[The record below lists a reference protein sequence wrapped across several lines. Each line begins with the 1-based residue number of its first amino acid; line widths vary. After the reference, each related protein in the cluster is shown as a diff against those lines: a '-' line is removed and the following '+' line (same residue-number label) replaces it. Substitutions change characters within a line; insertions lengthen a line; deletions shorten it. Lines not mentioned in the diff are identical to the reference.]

1 MKTLKDLRM
10 NYNLT
15 QADVGNFIGKQ
26 GPVIS
31 NYENGIE
38 LPDLENMVILEKKF
52 QTKIDWNE
60 TITPARKREVVQS
73 LIELCERYPV
83 EAVVE
88 FAARVYRRKQTPENF
103 ILHYAQ
109 VSQSESPLLPNK

>member
-1 MKTLKDLRM
+1 MENLKQLRA

-15 QADVGNFIGKQ
+15 QTQVGAYIGVQ
-26 GPVIS
+26 GPLIS
-31 NYENGIE
+31 NYENGID

-52 QTKIDWNE
+52 QTKIDWQE
-60 TITPARKREVVQS
+60 KITPARKREVVQS

-109 VSQSESPLLPNK
+109 VSQGETPLL

>member
-1 MKTLKDLRM
+1 MEKLKQLRA

-15 QADVGNFIGKQ
+15 QTQVGSFIGVQ
-26 GPVIS
+26 GPLIS

-38 LPDLENMVILEKKF
+38 LPDLENMIILEKKF
-52 QTKIDWNE
+52 QSKIDWDE
-60 TITPARKREVVQS
+60 PITPGRKREVVQS
-73 LIELCERYPV
+73 LIQLCENYPI

-88 FAARVYRRKQTPENF
+88 FAARVYRRKQAPENF

-109 VSQSESPLLPNK
+109 VSQGETPLL